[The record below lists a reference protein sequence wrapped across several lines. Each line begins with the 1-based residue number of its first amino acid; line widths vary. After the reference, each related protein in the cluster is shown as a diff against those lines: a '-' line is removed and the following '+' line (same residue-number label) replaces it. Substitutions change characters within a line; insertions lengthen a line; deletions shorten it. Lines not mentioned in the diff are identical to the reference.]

1 MEMTGITTNKMNEDP
16 NPGAGTLYV
25 HGESVTPIPVTW
37 EEILKV
43 SLAAKPL
50 FFTPE
55 GGAGMAMKMEGRM
68 ELIADSRGTLLPLHT
83 RCITRERYWRIY
95 FLTG

>member
-43 SLAAKPL
+43 SRAAAKPL
-50 FFTPE
+50 F
-55 GGAGMAMKMEGRM
+55 
-68 ELIADSRGTLLPLHT
+68 SSVS
-83 RCITRERYWRIY
+83 
-95 FLTG
+95 